1 MYLAKSRAAGERTR
15 AAPTAGWIDNP
26 ETELNV
32 LLAVQCRSNCPF
44 CGLSGAQK
52 RARTA
57 KKCGVR

>member
-1 MYLAKSRAAGERTR
+1 MYLAKSRAAGDKTR

-44 CGLSGAQK
+44 YGL
-52 RARTA
+52 
-57 KKCGVR
+57 